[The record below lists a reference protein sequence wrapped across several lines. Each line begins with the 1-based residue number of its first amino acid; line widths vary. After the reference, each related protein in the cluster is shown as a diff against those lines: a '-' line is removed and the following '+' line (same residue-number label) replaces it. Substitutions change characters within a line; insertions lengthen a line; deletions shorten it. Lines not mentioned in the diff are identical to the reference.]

1 MIEFLRRLF
10 GQSGSSA
17 TAKERL
23 RLVLMTDHLEL
34 APEMIEKLKADLV
47 DVISRHVEVDRD
59 RIEVNFERQDSV
71 LALLANIPIVSV
83 NRPGGNGS
91 HSGESNG
98 SHSAESNGSAQ
109 ALAPSPTES
118 PAQAAAEAPAAE
130 DAVAVG
136 PAASKKK
143 TAGDAAPHV
152 RKRRR
157 RKKNAGPN
165 AAAAATPT

>member
-59 RIEVNFERQDSV
+59 RIEVNFERQDTA
-71 LALLANIPIVSV
+71 LALLANIPIISV
-83 NRPGGNGS
+83 NRPNGNGRHGNGS
-91 HSGESNG
+91 NG
-98 SHSAESNGSAQ
+98 G
-109 ALAPSPTES
+109 APVEPVSET
-118 PAQAAAEAPAAE
+118 APAGAVVE
-130 DAVAVG
+130 DAVAVEA
-136 PAASKKK
+136 PAPKKK
-143 TAGDAAPHV
+143 AAADATPPV

-157 RKKNAGPN
+157 RKKHAAAS
-165 AAAAATPT
+165 AAAAPTPT